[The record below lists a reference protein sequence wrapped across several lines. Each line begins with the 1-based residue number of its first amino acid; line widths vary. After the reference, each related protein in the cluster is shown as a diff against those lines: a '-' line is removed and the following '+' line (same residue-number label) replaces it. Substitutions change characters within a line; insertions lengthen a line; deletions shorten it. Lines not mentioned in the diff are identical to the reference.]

1 MMGSANVYRR
11 NLQCACATCGA
22 EWFGPTGEAAARAH
36 ARDTEHQVHLQ
47 ILINETINLVA
58 EGAEPQYA
66 TQLTLS
72 TEELDL
78 SRAAARERVSL
89 FDGPLGRSGPGRALN
104 QRAVR

>member
-1 MMGSANVYRR
+1 MGSANVYRR
-11 NLQCACATCGA
+11 NLQCVCATCGA
-22 EWFGPTGEAAARAH
+22 EWFGPTGEAAARTH
-36 ARDTEHQVHLQ
+36 ASDTEHQVNLQ
-47 ILINETINLVA
+47 ILIKETINLVA

-66 TQLTLS
+66 PQVTLS

-89 FDGPLGRSGPGRALN
+89 FEQPLGRSGPGQLLN